1 MVTVISRQNAI
12 SSASA
17 KAAASVVASIA
28 AVAAAAAAWGNFVS
42 IFKPVADA
50 SMCLTQPTEMATSV
64 ELLQCLRSEYV
75 G

>member
-1 MVTVISRQNAI
+1 MVTEISRQNAI

-28 AVAAAAAAWGNFVS
+28 AVAAAWGNFVS

-50 SMCLTQPTEMATSV
+50 SMCLTQPTKMATSV

>member
-1 MVTVISRQNAI
+1 MVTAISRQNAI

-17 KAAASVVASIA
+17 KAAAFVVASIA
-28 AVAAAAAAWGNFVS
+28 AVAAAAAWGNFVS

-50 SMCLTQPTEMATSV
+50 SMCLTQPTKMATSV